1 MSDKRRP
8 IVMEDARIMFR
19 NFSGKG
25 NRYNREG
32 SRNFCVV
39 IPEESYDD
47 FSEPGWNIK
56 ELKPRDE
63 GDEPLKYTQIIV
75 NYLNSPPKIVL
86 VSGKKKT
93 ILDEETVGI
102 LDWADITHVDL
113 IINPYVWEIND
124 ASGIKGYVKTMYV
137 TVYEDEFES
146 RYYDDTEGPEE

>member
-1 MSDKRRP
+1 MSDKRQT

-32 SRNFCVV
+32 SRNFCVA
-39 IPEESYDD
+39 IPEENYDD
-47 FSEPGWNIK
+47 FSDPGWNIK

-63 GDEPLKYTQIIV
+63 GDEPLKYTQINI

-93 ILDEETVGI
+93 ILDEESVGI

-113 IINPYVWEIND
+113 IINPYSWEIND
-124 ASGIKGYVKTMYV
+124 ATGIKGYVKTMYV

-146 RYYDDTEGPEE
+146 RYYDDSE

>member
-1 MSDKRRP
+1 MSDKRQA
-8 IVMEDARIMFR
+8 IVMEDVRIMFR

-39 IPEESYDD
+39 IPEENYDD
-47 FSEPGWNIK
+47 FSEPGWNIR

-63 GDEPLKYTQIIV
+63 GDEPLKYTQITV

-93 ILDEETVGI
+93 ILDEESVGI

-113 IINPYVWEIND
+113 IINPYLWEING
-124 ASGIKGYVKTMYV
+124 ATGIKGYVKTMYV

-146 RYYDDTEGPEE
+146 RYYDDGE

>member
-1 MSDKRRP
+1 MSDKRQA
-8 IVMEDARIMFR
+8 IVMEDVRIMFR

-39 IPEESYDD
+39 IPEENYDD
-47 FSEPGWNIK
+47 FSEPGWNIR

-93 ILDEETVGI
+93 ILDEESVGV

-113 IINPYVWEIND
+113 IINPYLWEVND
-124 ASGIKGYVKTMYV
+124 ATGIKGYVKTMYV

-146 RYYDDTEGPEE
+146 RYYDDTE

>member
-1 MSDKRRP
+1 MSDKRQA
-8 IVMEDARIMFR
+8 IVMEDVRIMFR

-39 IPEESYDD
+39 IPEENYDD
-47 FSEPGWNIK
+47 FSEPGWNIR

>member
-1 MSDKRRP
+1 MSDKRQA
-8 IVMEDARIMFR
+8 IVMEDVRIMFR

-39 IPEESYDD
+39 IPEENYDD
-47 FSEPGWNIK
+47 FSEPGWNIR

-63 GDEPLKYTQIIV
+63 GDEPLRYTQITV

-93 ILDEETVGI
+93 ILDEESVGI

-146 RYYDDTEGPEE
+146 RYYDDSE

>member
-1 MSDKRRP
+1 MSNNRRP
-8 IVMEDARIMFR
+8 IVMEDAQIIFR

-39 IPEESYDD
+39 IPEENYDD

-63 GDEPLKYTQIIV
+63 GDEPLKYTQIMV

-93 ILDEETVGI
+93 ILDEESVGI
-102 LDWADITHVDL
+102 LDWEDITHVDL
-113 IINPYVWEIND
+113 IINPYLWEIND
-124 ASGIKGYVKTMYV
+124 TSGIKGYVKTMYV
-137 TVYEDEFES
+137 TVYEADFES
-146 RYYDDTEGPEE
+146 RYYEDNE